1 MKNKNT
7 NCEINSMF
15 ISSILIYCGYKMDKN
30 INYEI
35 KIFFGE
41 YSGGQTFKFEWK
53 LDGGTYSSDL
63 SSLFKIFT
71 ARK

>member
-30 INYEI
+30 VNYETNLDNSI
-35 KIFFGE
+35 VSK
-41 YSGGQTFKFEWK
+41 YLKKK
-53 LDGGTYSSDL
+53 LKKKL
-63 SSLFKIFT
+63 LNI
-71 ARK
+71 